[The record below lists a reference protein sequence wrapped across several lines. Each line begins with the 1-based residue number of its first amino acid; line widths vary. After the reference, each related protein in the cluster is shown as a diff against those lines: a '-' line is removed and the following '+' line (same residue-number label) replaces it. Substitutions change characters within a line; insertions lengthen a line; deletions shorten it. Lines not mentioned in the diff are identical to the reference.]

1 MNSTTKPTPIYWL
14 ISILALLWNCIG
26 IVAYLGQAYMTDEAL
41 KMLPETNQLYFSNI
55 PAWVTAAFAL
65 AVFGGFFGCL
75 GLLFKKKWAY
85 FLFILSLLALLVHQT
100 YNVFIQ
106 DFIEMTGD
114 QMILP
119 LLTFIVASYLVYFS
133 KQKVELGILG

>member
-75 GLLFKKKWAY
+75 GLL
-85 FLFILSLLALLVHQT
+85 
-100 YNVFIQ
+100 
-106 DFIEMTGD
+106 
-114 QMILP
+114 
-119 LLTFIVASYLVYFS
+119 
-133 KQKVELGILG
+133 